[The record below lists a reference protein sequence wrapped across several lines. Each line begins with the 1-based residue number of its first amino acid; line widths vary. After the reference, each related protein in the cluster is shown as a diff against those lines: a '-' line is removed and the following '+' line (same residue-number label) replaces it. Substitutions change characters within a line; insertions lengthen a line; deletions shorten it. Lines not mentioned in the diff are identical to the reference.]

1 MYKRIFVI
9 LGNYFPPKL
18 NIFFYKLAGIKFN
31 YKNIWI
37 GNKCYI
43 DTQFPSLIEI
53 NDNVCISSNVSL
65 IAHFD
70 PTMSIQN
77 HFIKSYKKKIIIKEG
92 VFVGPGSII
101 LPGVII
107 GKNSF
112 IRAGSVIS
120 KSVPDNSLVEGNPQK
135 IILKLSKKNSS
146 LINQI
151 NKRNLIN

>member
-1 MYKRIFVI
+1 
-9 LGNYFPPKL
+9 
-18 NIFFYKLAGIKFN
+18 
-31 YKNIWI
+31 
-37 GNKCYI
+37 
-43 DTQFPSLIEI
+43 
-53 NDNVCISSNVSL
+53 
-65 IAHFD
+65 
-70 PTMSIQN
+70 MSIQN

-92 VFVGPGSII
+92 VFIGPGSII

-135 IILKLSKKNSS
+135 IILELNKNNSS
-146 LINQI
+146 LINQT